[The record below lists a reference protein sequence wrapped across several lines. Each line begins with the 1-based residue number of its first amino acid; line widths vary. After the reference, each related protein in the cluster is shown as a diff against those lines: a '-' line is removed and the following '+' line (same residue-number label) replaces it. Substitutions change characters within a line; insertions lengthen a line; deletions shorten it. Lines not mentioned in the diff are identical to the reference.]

1 MCIFGGITLWLKF
14 FVRVYN
20 KKVCPN
26 CNKFYIICSIETV
39 RKIDKVNISLTSL
52 NRSNDY
58 IIEHI
63 MRDSLTFIDTRTQ
76 TFG

>member
-1 MCIFGGITLWLKF
+1 MFT
-14 FVRVYN
+14 V

-39 RKIDKVNISLTSL
+39 RKLDKVNISLRSL

-63 MRDSLTFIDTRTQ
+63 MRDSLMFIDT
-76 TFG
+76 